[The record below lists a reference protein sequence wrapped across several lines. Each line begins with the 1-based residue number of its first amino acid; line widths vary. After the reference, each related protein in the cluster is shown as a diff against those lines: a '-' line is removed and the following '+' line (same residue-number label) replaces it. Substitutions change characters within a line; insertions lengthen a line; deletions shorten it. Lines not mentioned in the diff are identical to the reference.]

1 MAWSYSG
8 DVILVPPEEK
18 KISVRQSSSL
28 SQDSDFENHSTHNVE
43 PSQYPFKSNKV
54 PTSEG
59 FYWQFYYK
67 YLHGKLPSYFY
78 SFNIVTQG
86 SQHTYNTRQSEQIRT
101 ERTRA
106 EYCDN
111 RLRIYLPGLVNSA
124 PLHLLER
131 IATHSIQGFSFGIK
145 YHFLNSYP
153 TECSIVNCYICH
165 RNQR

>member
-1 MAWSYSG
+1 MSPNNHLSFSKSYMLSVHEAIKISYSYHLPITMKA
-8 DVILVPPEEK
+8 DRSPAMV
-18 KISVRQSSSL
+18 SL
-28 SQDSDFENHSTHNVE
+28 
-43 PSQYPFKSNKV
+43 KV
-54 PTSEG
+54 VNTLDLNALKL
-59 FYWQFYYK
+59 YYK

-101 ERTRA
+101 ECTQA

-111 RLRIYLPGLVNSA
+111 RLRIYLPGLVNSV